1 VKNQPATPPVCE
13 IEVDFLA
20 RAIIAQHGP
29 AAALAAERHLDQ
41 LVKGSSARC
50 DTWTAVVDAIHLY
63 RCRLG
68 ADGSTASGPHQLRQ
82 LAEMGR

>member
-1 VKNQPATPPVCE
+1 VKNQPATPVCE
-13 IEVDFLA
+13 VEVDFLA

-29 AAALAAERHLDQ
+29 DAPIAAEHHLDQ
-41 LVKGSSARC
+41 LVKWSSARC

-68 ADGSTASGPHQLRQ
+68 AGGAAASGPNQLRQ
-82 LAEMGR
+82 LAGMGR